1 MLSEFN
7 VENLYKGYC
16 KSVLRQ
22 LNGVIAN
29 QDFEIVKSLKA
40 ANFNKFLL
48 FVCGNVREN
57 KK

>member
-7 VENLYKGYC
+7 VGNLYKGYC

-22 LNGVIAN
+22 LNSAIAN
-29 QDFEIVKSLKA
+29 QDFGMVKSLKA
-40 ANFNKFLL
+40 ANFYKFLL
-48 FVCGNVREN
+48 FVCGNVRDN